1 MPSKSFFYTACRILR
16 EKNTEVKRYLVT
28 QHVTMVMSISKIL
41 S

>member
-1 MPSKSFFYTACRILR
+1 MLSKSYFTPSYTESLK
-16 EKNTEVKRYLVT
+16 KNTEVKRYLVT

>member
-1 MPSKSFFYTACRILR
+1 MPSKSFFTLPEESL